1 MPIVGT
7 FCLLVWALHQI
18 SSKEETEAFTSNT
31 FQCYLLPGGFG
42 PCLFQCDSLEV
53 LLRSSQTKSE
63 PQPIVLGMEITSQ
76 AWREEKVGREGRERG
91 NPINIFPFSSKC
103 RAACEHDKIGVKSAF
118 ILEGTKHQ
126 TTNPT
131 LAEGQRGKQ
140 SLEKGHQMQRDQQ
153 RFLAQSS

>member
-1 MPIVGT
+1 MDSCAAIKRTTKIHKPIK
-7 FCLLVWALHQI
+7 
-18 SSKEETEAFTSNT
+18 SK
-31 FQCYLLPGGFG
+31 QLKG
-42 PCLFQCDSLEV
+42 
-53 LLRSSQTKSE
+53 KK
-63 PQPIVLGMEITSQ
+63 
-76 AWREEKVGREGRERG
+76 REEKVGREGRERG